1 MTVEEALA
9 ALLGDRQTGDLVA
22 DLVEG
27 AQEAMRRRQRN
38 TLHGGAVI
46 EALREQ
52 AGLSWREIEQRTGI
66 PRTTAQ
72 RWAETPPAAD

>member
-9 ALLGDRQTGDLVA
+9 ALLGDRQSGDLVD

-27 AQEAMRRRQRN
+27 AREAMRRRQRN
-38 TLHGGAVI
+38 TLHGGLVI
-46 EALREQ
+46 EALHQ
-52 AGLSWREIEQRTGI
+52 AGLSWRQIEERTGI

-72 RWAETPPAAD
+72 RWADTPPAAE

>member
-1 MTVEEALA
+1 MEEALA
-9 ALLGDRQTGDLVA
+9 ALLGDRQGGDLVA

-27 AQEAMRRRQRN
+27 AKEAMHRRQRN
-38 TLHGGAVI
+38 TMHGGLVI
-46 EALREQ
+46 EALRQ

-72 RWAETPPAAD
+72 RWAETTPTAE